1 LKCDL
6 LVVSAAQLITAPVIE
21 DGGPLLR
28 ADLDRVLLIQDAA
41 VACTGGVIAAVG
53 TTSEV
58 AARYPESEAGRV
70 VDARGLLL
78 APGFVDSHTHLP
90 FAGTREME
98 FDARARGESYAAI
111 AERGGGIRASVRHL
125 RATSEESLA
134 AHVVKRLGRLL
145 AQGTTTVEA
154 KSGYGLSLEEERKQL
169 RALRIASE
177 TSPVEI
183 IPTFLGAHE
192 VPDEHRARREDYVG
206 LLIDTMIPAI
216 ARERL
221 ARFCDVFCDRG
232 VFTVEESRRILIAA
246 RESGLGIKL
255 HADELADVGAAA
267 LAAELHAVSADHL
280 LHASP
285 QGLRAMAEAQVVA
298 VLLPGTAF
306 TLGLPY
312 ANARVMVEMGLPV
325 ALATDFNPGS
335 TMCSSMSMAMT
346 LAVTQMKLTPAEAW
360 MASTAN
366 AACAVG
372 EGRRLGRIQTGY
384 QADLTLFDADD
395 YRHIP
400 YHYAEDHVRL
410 VVKGGAVA
418 MERAGASRCA

>member
-1 LKCDL
+1 MKCDL
-6 LVVSAAQLITAPVIE
+6 LIVSAAQLITAPE
-21 DGGPLLR
+21 GQGPLLGP
-28 ADLDRVLLIQDAA
+28 ALDRPVLIEDAA
-41 VACTGGVIAAVG
+41 VACVGGTIAAVG
-53 TTSEV
+53 RTPEV
-58 AARYPESEAGRV
+58 TARYPESEAARV
-70 VDARGLLL
+70 LDARGLLV
-78 APGFVDSHTHLP
+78 APGFVDCHTHLP

-125 RATSEESLA
+125 RAVSEESLA
-134 AHVVKRLGRLL
+134 AQVVSRLARLL

-169 RALRIASE
+169 RALRRAAES
-177 TSPVEI
+177 SPVEI

-192 VPDEHRARREDYVG
+192 VPDEHRARREDYVA
-206 LLIDTMIPAI
+206 LLIETMIPAI

-221 ARFCDVFCDRG
+221 ARYCDVFCDRG
-232 VFTVEESRRILIAA
+232 VFTVEEARRILTRG
-246 RESGLGIKL
+246 RECGLGVKL
-255 HADELADVGAAA
+255 HADELADVGAAG
-267 LAAELHAVSADHL
+267 LAAELRAVSADHL

-285 QGLRAMAEAQVVA
+285 EGLRAMAGAGVVA

-312 ANARVMVEMGLPV
+312 ARARVMVEMGLPV

-335 TMCSSMSMAMT
+335 TMSSSMAMAMT

-360 MASTAN
+360 MAATAN

-372 EGRRLGRIQTGY
+372 EGERLGRIQAGY
-384 QADLTLFDADD
+384 QADLALFDAGDF
-395 YRHIP
+395 RHIS
-400 YHYAEDHVRL
+400 YHYAEDHVRK
-410 VVKGGAVA
+410 VVKRGVPVA
-418 MERAGASRCA
+418 DRGEASRCA